1 MTNFKAFVPYFQVAP
16 NIKCDLKNKK
26 LLRKSI
32 TQIDKE
38 LDLKKFLYRSRLN
51 VASLLGLLTS
61 KQSAFVDKMSQIVI
75 RESSDF
81 DETSEDDELE
91 SRQYE
96 KDMNL
101 FVQKMVRS
109 KDVVDQRFVNM
120 YRVRKAHENRIEIG
134 FKGLNFIE
142 KMPLTREET
151 GLK

>member
-1 MTNFKAFVPYFQVAP
+1 MELKGFFGSLLER
-16 NIKCDLKNKK
+16 IKCNLQNKK
-26 LLRKSI
+26 QLKKSLI
-32 TQIDKE
+32 QIDKE

-134 FKGLNFIE
+134 FKGLNFVE

>member
-1 MTNFKAFVPYFQVAP
+1 MELKGFFGSLLER
-16 NIKCDLKNKK
+16 IKCNLQNKK
-26 LLRKSI
+26 QLKKSLI
-32 TQIDKE
+32 QIDKE